1 MKVCKKISLGV
12 IIIVFMF
19 FIGINTSSASL
30 IAYFP
35 FDGNA
40 KDATGNGHD
49 GTVYGA
55 LLTSDGYKGS
65 AYQFDGIDDYIYVP
79 LNINPSTMRS
89 LTMGAWVKASN
100 DSPIRQVIS
109 HDNGGYDRS
118 LGIDQRGGSTGWSAF
133 SGSGEVLGGFPVTTE
148 QWTFVAV
155 VYDESSKNVMLY
167 VDGQTMS
174 ETGDLSNGKDFL
186 RIGSNP
192 GFGEYFQ
199 GTIDE
204 VFFFDEALTKSQ
216 LDNIMN
222 NGVSSVPIPPSL
234 VLLFSTLLGIEVF
247 RRVKLLA

>member
-1 MKVCKKISLGV
+1 MKVCKKILLGV

-40 KDATGNGHD
+40 KDTTGNGHD

-55 LLTSDGYKGS
+55 LLTSEGYKGS
-65 AYQFDGIDDYIYVP
+65 AYQFDGTDDYIYVP
-79 LNINPSTMRS
+79 LNINPSTMMS

-100 DSPIRQVIS
+100 ASPIRQIIS

-118 LGIDQRGGSTGWSAF
+118 LGIDYRGGSTGWSAF
-133 SGSGEVLGGFPVTTE
+133 SGTGGVLGAFPVTIE

-155 VYDESSKNVMLY
+155 VYDESSQNVMLY
-167 VDGQTMS
+167 VDGQSMS
-174 ETGDLSNGKDFL
+174 EIGDLSDGNNFL
-186 RIGSNP
+186 YIGSNP

-234 VLLFSTLLGIEVF
+234 VLLFSALLGIEVF
-247 RRVKLLA
+247 RKVKLLA